1 MLTPEESNVTLKFLD
16 RVSIT
21 GHGERQAMNAIV
33 QKIYVMSQD
42 VPAPGPL
49 EEPADNSCGNSDSL
63 DVMGTTA

>member
-1 MLTPEESNVTLKFLD
+1 MLTPEESNAVLKFLD

-21 GHGERQAMNAIV
+21 GHGERQVMNAVV

-49 EEPADNSCGNSDSL
+49 EDTVDKSCINSDS
-63 DVMGTTA
+63 VAVVGTTD